1 MPDTGTAANWQWWH
15 TAALIGVIALFIAI
29 SVIAPWSLYASWI
42 VAMIVLTLFTLVVGH
57 GVTGVWMGALID
69 DRNRMSL
76 SRLQMLLWTVVIVS
90 AFGTIAIGRL
100 HQTPLTQADILGAM
114 DIGVPQTIWLLL
126 GISTASFIGSPLI
139 KNTQKDPNLQ
149 LAPDRQNTLL
159 ENQGKDPATVT
170 VEGQIVKNKSMQEAT
185 FADLF
190 MGETVENA
198 NHLEVGKMQMFF
210 FTALIMFAYAFAIG
224 ASLKS
229 SSVPSSLPDI
239 GSGMLPL
246 LGLSH
251 GGYLA
256 SKATAQTTVEQPQP
270 AR

>member
-1 MPDTGTAANWQWWH
+1 MAENSVAQNWHWWH
-15 TAALIGVIALFIAI
+15 TLSLVVVIVLLVVMAEIT
-29 SVIAPWSLYASWI
+29 PWSLYASWLA
-42 VAMIVLTLFTLVVGH
+42 AMLALTLFTLVVGH
-57 GVTGVWMGALID
+57 GVTGVWKGAFVD

-100 HQTPLTQADILGAM
+100 HQTPLTQADIVGAM

-139 KNTQKDPNLQ
+139 KNSQKDADLR
-149 LAPDRQNTLL
+149 LAPERQDRLL
-159 ENQGKDPATVT
+159 EAQGKDPATVT
-170 VEGQIVKNKSMQEAT
+170 VEGQIVKNKSIQQAT

-229 SSVPSSLPDI
+229 STVPFSLPDI

-251 GGYLA
+251 GGYLMN
-256 SKATAQTTVEQPQP
+256 KATAQTAVEQPAP
-270 AR
+270 AK